1 MPSTEEQARE
11 VLAAMTNA
19 SEVKYNFLCNFVITV
34 RGAIASSI
42 PVASNQVLTVSLPGT
57 VIDWKDY
64 YYNVSKH
71 IKPPLDVQIKEAR
84 LVDGMILLSKYT
96 AGKTGKSV
104 ARSYLAALDLLVPVE
119 ASVSGVV
126 SNETGD
132 ITDPRL
138 KTIRERY
145 KYSMGYLTSPDDTP
159 SGNGRTKVETYVM
172 KQSAWA
178 KEVAEYQRAQ
188 AQALERLA
196 PPAGATTAQIKA
208 SQEKYMQWIQEHARE
223 FKNTI
228 QTKYMDWVVH
238 GYKFMVDFH
247 FGIVDIS
254 SGMKRIENSKEAY
267 RNLTVIASDG
277 SSEYNGVVLTP
288 VSWATMVAK
297 KTLNWKKDH
306 AKPNPAEIRAEI
318 RRLQGLLVSHET
330 LADAIEKNAFF
341 PVLSSE
347 STADNE
353 KVKEAYA
360 QVYSNMD
367 TKNAES
373 RGQDK
378 NESNKTNWLR
388 DTWGAA
394 PLTENVLQ
402 KLTDEQKIH
411 DEASLNRNN
420 RSVRD
425 NTDQNKDKAKT
436 WIGARVKQ
444 IKEDIGELKKQL
456 SAAEA
461 APLISAPPLLPVINA
476 EGIVVTGDELQANP
490 SKSSAAV
497 LEFSPLTPSKG
508 LKNPGV
514 GNVIDLDNEDTW
526 RNAADDGPDS
536 WTKVGPTK
544 KETPVYMTWL
554 LMDHSDFVQGVTKEQ
569 RLRDFDI
576 SECFLHLRQGRLG
589 LVARI
594 GRCKSY
600 RKQRAMSSMSNLE
613 VEVSMSCMVVEIERP
628 WLHAELFA
636 DAELDSGEFKISPG
650 EDVLRDAFDNG
661 KNLTGE
667 YQQFSSY
674 PTAFVIAADI
684 ELSFSGDTTKLESA
698 VSASSTQANVSV
710 GWGPF
715 AVSGS
720 HSSSKSKSKTKME
733 STATGCRISVEAPQI
748 VGWVQTLLPM
758 LPKPKNGVST
768 MSSPFSKA

>member
-1 MPSTEEQARE
+1 MSDAPSTETQAKG

-19 SEVKYNFLCNFVITV
+19 SETV

-64 YYNVSKH
+64 YYSVSKN

-84 LVDGMILLSKYT
+84 LVDGMIPLSKYT

-104 ARSYLAALDLLVPVE
+104 SRSYLAALDLLVPVE

-159 SGNGRTKVETYVM
+159 SGSGRTKVETYVL

-330 LADAIEKNAFF
+330 LAEAIDKNAFF
-341 PVLSSE
+341 PVMSSD
-347 STADNE
+347 STADNK

-360 QVYSNMD
+360 HVYNDMD
-367 TKNAES
+367 TKNAQS

-378 NESNKTNWLR
+378 NESNKSNWPKVAF
-388 DTWGAA
+388 DAA
-394 PLTENVLQ
+394 PLTDNVL
-402 KLTDEQKIH
+402 KNLTDEQKKH
-411 DEASLNRNN
+411 DEASLDRNN

-425 NTDQNKDKAKT
+425 NEEQNKDKAKL
-436 WIGARVKQ
+436 WIGARVGQ
-444 IKEDIGELKKQL
+444 IKQDIDDLKKQL

-461 APLISAPPLLPVINA
+461 ASLISTPPLLPVVNA
-476 EGIVVTGDELQANP
+476 EGIVVTGDELLANP
-490 SKSSAAV
+490 SKSSIAV
-497 LEFSPLTPSKG
+497 LKFG
-508 LKNPGV
+508 LKNPGL

-536 WTKVGPTK
+536 WTKISCKVSSK
-544 KETPVYMTWL
+544 SSYSETST
-554 LMDHSDFVQGVTKEQ
+554 SQSASS
-569 RLRDFDI
+569 I
-576 SECFLHLRQGRLG
+576 CGRAG
-589 LVARI
+589 WGWWRA
-594 GRCKSY
+594 SASASHTESSAE
-600 RKQRAMSSMSNLE
+600 AMSSMSNLD

-650 EDVLRDAFDNG
+650 EDVLKDAFNNG
-661 KNLTGE
+661 KNLKGE

-674 PTAFVIAADI
+674 PTAFIIAADI

-720 HSSSKSKSKTKME
+720 HSSSKSKSRTKME

-748 VGWVQTLLPM
+748 VGWVQTLLSM

-768 MSSPFSKA
+768 MNNPFSTA

>member
-1 MPSTEEQARE
+1 MSDAPSTETQAKG

-19 SEVKYNFLCNFVITV
+19 SETV

-64 YYNVSKH
+64 YYNVSKN
-71 IKPPLDVQIKEAR
+71 IKPPLDVQVKEAR
-84 LVDGMILLSKYT
+84 LVDGMIPLSKYT

-126 SNETGD
+126 SNETGN

-145 KYSMGYLTSPDDTP
+145 KYSMGYLTSSDDTP

-188 AQALERLA
+188 AETLRGLT
-196 PPAGATTAQIKA
+196 PPAGATTAQVKA
-208 SQEKYMQWIQEHARE
+208 SQEKYNEWIQEHARE
-223 FKNTI
+223 YKNTI

-330 LADAIEKNAFF
+330 LADAIDKNAFF
-341 PVLSSE
+341 PVMSSD
-347 STADNE
+347 STADNK

-360 QVYSNMD
+360 HVYNDMD
-367 TKNAES
+367 TKNAKS
-373 RGQDK
+373 RGQDE
-378 NESNKTNWLR
+378 NGSNKSHWLKEAF
-388 DTWGAA
+388 DAA
-394 PLTENVLQ
+394 PLTEN
-402 KLTDEQKIH
+402 
-411 DEASLNRNN
+411 
-420 RSVRD
+420 
-425 NTDQNKDKAKT
+425 NKNKAKS
-436 WIGARVKQ
+436 WIGARVTQ
-444 IKEDIGELKKQL
+444 ITQDIEDLKKQL

-461 APLISAPPLLPVINA
+461 APLISAPPLLPVVNA
-476 EGIVVTGDELQANP
+476 EGIVVTGDELLANP
-490 SKSSAAV
+490 S
-497 LEFSPLTPSKG
+497 
-508 LKNPGV
+508 LKNPGL
-514 GNVIDLDNEDTW
+514 GNVIDLDNEETW
-526 RNAADDGPDS
+526 RNAAEDGPDS
-536 WTKVGPTK
+536 WTKISCKVTSK
-544 KETPVYMTWL
+544 S
-554 LMDHSDFVQGVTKEQ
+554 SD
-569 RLRDFDI
+569 
-576 SECFLHLRQGRLG
+576 SESSTSQSASSICGKAGWGWWRASASASHTESS
-589 LVARI
+589 AE
-594 GRCKSY
+594 
-600 RKQRAMSSMSNLE
+600 AMSSMSNLD

-650 EDVLRDAFDNG
+650 EDVLRDAFNNG
-661 KNLTGE
+661 KNLAGE

-698 VSASSTQANVSV
+698 VSASSTQANISV

-768 MSSPFSKA
+768 MSSPFSVA

>member
-1 MPSTEEQARE
+1 MSDAPSTETQAKG

-19 SEVKYNFLCNFVITV
+19 SETV

-84 LVDGMILLSKYT
+84 LVDGMIPLSKYT

-188 AQALERLA
+188 AEALRTLA
-196 PPAGATTAQIKA
+196 PPAGATTAQVKA

-288 VSWATMVAK
+288 ISWATMVAK

-306 AKPNPAEIRAEI
+306 AKPNPAELRAEI

-330 LADAIEKNAFF
+330 LAEAIEKNAFF
-341 PVLSSE
+341 PVLSSD
-347 STADNE
+347 SPADNK

-360 QVYSNMD
+360 QVYSDMD

-378 NESNKTNWLR
+378 NESNKTNWLKESF
-388 DTWGAA
+388 GAD
-394 PLTENVLQ
+394 LRTENVL
-402 KLTDEQKIH
+402 KDLTEEQKKH

-425 NTDQNKDKAKT
+425 NADQNKEKAKS

-444 IKEDIGELKKQL
+444 INQDIDDLKKQL

-461 APLISAPPLLPVINA
+461 APLISAPPMLPVVNA
-476 EGIVVTGDELQANP
+476 EGIVVTGDELVANP
-490 SKSSAAV
+490 S
-497 LEFSPLTPSKG
+497 
-508 LKNPGV
+508 LKNPGL

-536 WTKVGPTK
+536 WTKISCKVSSK
-544 KETPVYMTWL
+544 SSYSETSTSQSASSICGKAGWGWWSASASAS
-554 LMDHSDFVQGVTKEQ
+554 HTESSAE
-569 RLRDFDI
+569 
-576 SECFLHLRQGRLG
+576 
-589 LVARI
+589 
-594 GRCKSY
+594 
-600 RKQRAMSSMSNLE
+600 AMSSMSNLD

-636 DAELDSGEFKISPG
+636 DAELDSGAFKISPG
-650 EDVLRDAFDNG
+650 EDVLRDAFNNG

-768 MSSPFSKA
+768 MSSPFSTA

>member
-1 MPSTEEQARE
+1 MADAPSTETQAKG
-11 VLAAMTNA
+11 VLAAMTSA
-19 SEVKYNFLCNFVITV
+19 SETV

-64 YYNVSKH
+64 YYNVSKN
-71 IKPPLDVQIKEAR
+71 IKPPLDIQIKEAR
-84 LVDGMILLSKYT
+84 LVDGMIPLSKYT

-188 AQALERLA
+188 AEALRTLA
-196 PPAGATTAQIKA
+196 PPAGATTAQVKA
-208 SQEKYMQWIQEHARE
+208 SQEKYLQWIQEHARD

-254 SGMKRIENSKEAY
+254 SGMKRIENSTEAY

-288 VSWATMVAK
+288 IGWYAFHSFHLATMVAK

-306 AKPNPAEIRAEI
+306 AKPNLAEIRAEI

-330 LADAIEKNAFF
+330 LAEAIEKNAFF
-341 PVLSSE
+341 PLMPSDSP
-347 STADNE
+347 TDDK

-360 QVYSNMD
+360 HVYNDMD
-367 TKNAES
+367 TKNAKS
-373 RGQDK
+373 RGQDE
-378 NESNKTNWLR
+378 NESNKSNWLK
-388 DTWGAA
+388 DTFGAA
-394 PLTENVLQ
+394 PLTDNVL
-402 KLTDEQKIH
+402 KNLTDEQKKH

-420 RSVRD
+420 RS
-425 NTDQNKDKAKT
+425 
-436 WIGARVKQ
+436 IKQ
-444 IKEDIGELKKQL
+444 DIDDLKKQL

-461 APLISAPPLLPVINA
+461 APLISATPLLPVVNA
-476 EGIVVTGDELQANP
+476 EGIVVTGDELVANP
-490 SKSSAAV
+490 S
-497 LEFSPLTPSKG
+497 

-536 WTKVGPTK
+536 WTK
-544 KETPVYMTWL
+544 
-554 LMDHSDFVQGVTKEQ
+554 
-569 RLRDFDI
+569 I
-576 SECFLHLRQGRLG
+576 S
-589 LVARI
+589 
-594 GRCKSY
+594 CKVSSKSSY
-600 RKQRAMSSMSNLE
+600 SESWTSQSASSICGKAGWGWWRASASASHTESSAEAMSSMSNLD

-636 DAELDSGEFKISPG
+636 DAELDSGEFRISPG
-650 EDVLRDAFDNG
+650 EDVLEDAFDNG
-661 KNLTGE
+661 KNLVGE
-667 YQQFSSY
+667 YQQFSSH

-748 VGWVQTLLPM
+748 VGWIQTLLPM

-768 MSSPFSKA
+768 MSSPFSTA

>member
-1 MPSTEEQARE
+1 MEAQATQ

-19 SEVKYNFLCNFVITV
+19 SETV

-42 PVASNQVLTVSLPGT
+42 PVANNQVLTVALPGT

-71 IKPPLDVQIKEAR
+71 VRPPLDVQVKEAR
-84 LVDGMILLSKYT
+84 LVDGMIPLSKYT

-126 SNETGD
+126 SNENTN

-159 SGNGRTKVETYVM
+159 SGNGRTKVETYVI

-238 GYKFMVDFH
+238 GYKFM
-247 FGIVDIS
+247 
-254 SGMKRIENSKEAY
+254 
-267 RNLTVIASDG
+267 
-277 SSEYNGVVLTP
+277 
-288 VSWATMVAK
+288 
-297 KTLNWKKDH
+297 
-306 AKPNPAEIRAEI
+306 
-318 RRLQGLLVSHET
+318 
-330 LADAIEKNAFF
+330 AIEANTFL
-341 PVLSSE
+341 PVLSSD
-347 STADNE
+347 STTDNQ
-353 KVKEAYA
+353 KVKAAYA
-360 QVYSNMD
+360 HVYNDMD

-373 RGQDK
+373 RGQDTQM
-378 NESNKTNWLR
+378 SAKTDWVKRAFNA
-388 DTWGAA
+388 D
-394 PLTENVLQ
+394 PITENVLRN
-402 KLTDEQKIH
+402 LIDEQKKQ
-411 DEASLNRNN
+411 DEFSLNRNN

-425 NTDQNKDKAKT
+425 NADQNMEKAKS
-436 WIGARVKQ
+436 WIDARVKQ
-444 IKEDIGELKKQL
+444 ITQDIEDLRKQL
-456 SAAEA
+456 TNAEA
-461 APLISAPPLLPVINA
+461 TPSPNAPPMLPVVNA
-476 EGIVVTGDELQANP
+476 EGIIITGDELVANP
-490 SKSSAAV
+490 S
-497 LEFSPLTPSKG
+497 
-508 LKNPGV
+508 LKNPGIA
-514 GNVIDLDNEDTW
+514 NVIDLDNEETW
-526 RNAADDGPDS
+526 RNAAEEGPDS
-536 WTKVGPTK
+536 WTKVRRHKKAVFVLISMFLTVGP
-544 KETPVYMTWL
+544 
-554 LMDHSDFVQGVTKEQ
+554 DFVQSIKQEQ
-569 RLRDFDI
+569 LLRVIDI
-576 SECFLHLRQGRLG
+576 SECLFYLWQGRLG
-589 LVARI
+589 MVARI
-594 GRCKSY
+594 SRWEPHKQ
-600 RKQRAMSSMSNLE
+600 QRAMSSMSNLD

-636 DAELDSGEFKISPG
+636 DAELDSGSFLISPG
-650 EDVLRDAFDNG
+650 EDALKDAFDNG
-661 KNLTGE
+661 KTLQGE

-684 ELSFSGDTTKLESA
+684 ELTFSGDTTKLESA

-758 LPKPKNGVST
+758 LPKSKSGLST
-768 MSSPFSKA
+768 MSSPFSAA

>member
-1 MPSTEEQARE
+1 MEAQATQ

-19 SEVKYNFLCNFVITV
+19 SETV

-42 PVASNQVLTVSLPGT
+42 PVANNQVLTVALPGT

-71 IKPPLDVQIKEAR
+71 VRPPLDVQVKEAR
-84 LVDGMILLSKYT
+84 LVDGMIPLSKYT

-126 SNETGD
+126 SNENTN

-145 KYSMGYLTSPDDTP
+145 KYSMGYLNSPDDTP
-159 SGNGRTKVETYVM
+159 SGNGRTKVETYVI

-247 FGIVDIS
+247 FGVVDIS
-254 SGMKRIENSKEAY
+254 SGMKRIENSKEAF

-288 VSWATMVAK
+288 
-297 KTLNWKKDH
+297 
-306 AKPNPAEIRAEI
+306 
-318 RRLQGLLVSHET
+318 
-330 LADAIEKNAFF
+330 AIEANTFL
-341 PVLSSE
+341 PVLSSD
-347 STADNE
+347 STTDNQ
-353 KVKEAYA
+353 KIKAAYA
-360 QVYSNMD
+360 HVYNDMD

-373 RGQDK
+373 RGQDTQMSAK
-378 NESNKTNWLR
+378 SDWVKRAFNADPIT
-388 DTWGAA
+388 D
-394 PLTENVLQ
+394 NVLRN
-402 KLTDEQKIH
+402 LIDEQKKQ
-411 DEASLNRNN
+411 DEFSLNRNN

-425 NTDQNKDKAKT
+425 NADQNMEKAKS
-436 WIGARVKQ
+436 WIGARIKQ
-444 IKEDIGELKKQL
+444 ITQDIDDLRKQL
-456 SAAEA
+456 TNAEA
-461 APLISAPPLLPVINA
+461 TPSPNAPPMLPVVNS
-476 EGIVVTGDELQANP
+476 EGIVITGDELVANP
-490 SKSSAAV
+490 S
-497 LEFSPLTPSKG
+497 
-508 LKNPGV
+508 LKNPGLA
-514 GNVIDLDNEDTW
+514 NVIDLDNEETW
-526 RNAADDGPDS
+526 RNAAEEGPDS
-536 WTKVGPTK
+536 WTK
-544 KETPVYMTWL
+544 
-554 LMDHSDFVQGVTKEQ
+554 
-569 RLRDFDI
+569 I
-576 SECFLHLRQGRLG
+576 S
-589 LVARI
+589 
-594 GRCKSY
+594 CKVSSKSSY
-600 RKQRAMSSMSNLE
+600 SESSTSQSASSICGKAGWGWWRASAGGSHTNSSAEAMSSMSNLD

-636 DAELDSGEFKISPG
+636 DAELDSGSFLISPG
-650 EDVLRDAFDNG
+650 EDALKDAFDNG
-661 KNLTGE
+661 KTLQGE

-684 ELSFSGDTTKLESA
+684 ELTFSGDTTKLESA

-758 LPKPKNGVST
+758 LPKSKNGLST
-768 MSSPFSKA
+768 MSSPFSAA